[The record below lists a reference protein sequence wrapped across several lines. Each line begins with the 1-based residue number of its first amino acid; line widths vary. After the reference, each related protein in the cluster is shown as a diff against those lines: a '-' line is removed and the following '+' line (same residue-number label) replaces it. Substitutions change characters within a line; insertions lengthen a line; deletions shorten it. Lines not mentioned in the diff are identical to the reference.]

1 MYKQRKPKKKP
12 KEKYNKGKIH
22 CVDSKEDFSRMKKES
37 AYLNI
42 GNENYVQRTG
52 KKKDLRKVNI
62 P

>member
-22 CVDSKEDFSRMKKES
+22 CMDSKEDFSRMKKES

-52 KKKDLRKVNI
+52 KK
-62 P
+62 